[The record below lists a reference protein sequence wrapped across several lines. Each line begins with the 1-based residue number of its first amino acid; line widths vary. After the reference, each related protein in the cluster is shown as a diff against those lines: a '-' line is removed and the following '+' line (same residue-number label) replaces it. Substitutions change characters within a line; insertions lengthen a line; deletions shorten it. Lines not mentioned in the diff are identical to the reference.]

1 LPAGTA
7 VHRIES
13 MGRKLAVML
22 VAAIAA
28 AILAAPVLAGH
39 QHQKS
44 GSARSGSA
52 IVAAKF

>member
-1 LPAGTA
+1 
-7 VHRIES
+7 
-13 MGRKLAVML
+13 MGRKLVAML
-22 VAAIAA
+22 VATVAA

-52 IVAAKF
+52 IVASKL

>member
-1 LPAGTA
+1 
-7 VHRIES
+7 